1 MDPKCYHAWCE
12 SCNEI
17 KEYGPM
23 ACGTRDEAAAT
34 APRLAHYECVE
45 CLAARE
51 VLRAQAAEQR
61 RLEEVEQE
69 LREIEEVHIV

>member
-1 MDPKCYHAWCE
+1 
-12 SCNEI
+12 
-17 KEYGPM
+17 M